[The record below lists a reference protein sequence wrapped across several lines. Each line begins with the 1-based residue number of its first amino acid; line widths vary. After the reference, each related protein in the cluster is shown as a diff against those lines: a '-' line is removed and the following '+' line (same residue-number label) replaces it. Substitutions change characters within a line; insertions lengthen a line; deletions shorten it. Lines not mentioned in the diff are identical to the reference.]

1 MRKPDKNQNKEQT
14 IQTMEE
20 FEHNTNLDMLEE
32 NEDMLITKEEFD
44 LEFNTVERMLK
55 DTCDKANTKYKYNY
69 GAAQDGMLMHCK
81 DLALRWMR
89 EPRCGNDEEVE
100 ILWNYVLLSLE
111 YLRLLKVKHGMKTM
125 QSVPWVE
132 LNQGLKDGEILGMTN
147 TTEEVNLTKVFREIE
162 FLSVQ
167 FVFLYSIF
175 EKIIQERNIFVH

>member
-1 MRKPDKNQNKEQT
+1 MRKPLKPLNKEQT

-32 NEDMLITKEEFD
+32 HEDMLITKEEFE
-44 LEFNTVERMLK
+44 LEFNTVERLLG
-55 DTCDKANTKYKYNY
+55 DICDKAHSKYEYKY
-69 GAAQDGMLMHCK
+69 GAAQDGVLMHCK

-89 EPRCGNDEEVE
+89 EPRYGTDEEVE
-100 ILWNYVLLSLE
+100 ILWNYVLLSSE
-111 YLRLLKVKHGMKTM
+111 YLRLLKVKHGMMNM

-132 LNQGLKDGEILGMTN
+132 LNQGLTEAKASRMN
-147 TTEEVNLTKVFREIE
+147 KTTEEVNLTKVFREIE